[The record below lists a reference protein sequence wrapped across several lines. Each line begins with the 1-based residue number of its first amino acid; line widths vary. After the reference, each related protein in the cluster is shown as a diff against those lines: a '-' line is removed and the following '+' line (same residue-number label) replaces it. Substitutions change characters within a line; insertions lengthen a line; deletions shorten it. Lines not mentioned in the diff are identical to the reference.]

1 MLKVKQSTNV
11 YGLYREVGRYP
22 MKIARKLITIKYWLK
37 LLNSNNKLI
46 VNIYR
51 MLCNDANYNTTY
63 SGTMRMIEDDYH
75 VLLVCPKYR
84 HLRQNLFT
92 PYFCK
97 WPSLKEFTTLMSSS
111 SPQTLLKHS
120 KFLFLVFKE
129 RQT

>member
-1 MLKVKQSTNV
+1 
-11 YGLYREVGRYP
+11 

-51 MLCNDANYNTTY
+51 MLYDDANYNTTY
-63 SGTMRMIEDDYH
+63 SGTMRMIEDDCH

-92 PYFCK
+92 P
-97 WPSLKEFTTLMSSS
+97 
-111 SPQTLLKHS
+111 
-120 KFLFLVFKE
+120 
-129 RQT
+129 